1 MTGGRATESAVRI
14 RVAIILGVAL
24 LLRCLYL
31 TKESFW
37 LDEIGTWFFINGS
50 LHRALMP
57 EPQNP
62 PVYFVLLFFWTRLFG
77 LGEAAIRSF
86 NIAPSVFD
94 VWLVYRLGARFFSR
108 QVAYIAAAYQ
118 AISTFQIYYAQEARN
133 YPWLVGFILLA
144 SWALWNAM
152 ESGSRRARIRYYA
165 LYSVLGALSLYT
177 HFISVFFLAAHGL
190 FVLVRRPKQL
200 VAAGAAAGGT
210 LLLFSPWLLTL
221 MHAAALGGQARRYL
235 FLKFPQA
242 YFSLLFGDTLIPL
255 DEQAVLHVGAS
266 LRANWWILA
275 LSLLSFT
282 VLACYAWLAWKR
294 WGEPM
299 LYTATMCTV
308 PVILAF
314 LVSFKVMVFDER
326 YMIAASPFLYL
337 AMAAGCW
344 EILRRREKP
353 ATPFSVRLG
362 IGAIGA
368 YCLLLLISLGNYYF
382 NPRYGKEEWRQATAY
397 IENASSHDGRDLV
410 AYDPEYLHWC
420 YDYYGKRSL
429 PEWPMDAGSLKEVI
443 NSPEQFAKHIRGYRT
458 VWLVRS
464 HYLNDDI
471 LNLFRKYL
479 PQVSCREF
487 PKGKGI
493 EVYAFDASHAR

>member
-1 MTGGRATESAVRI
+1 MTAGHATDRNVRI

-31 TKESFW
+31 TKESLW
-37 LDEIGTWFFINGS
+37 LDEIGTWHFINSS
-50 LHRALMP
+50 LRRALTP

-62 PVYFVLLFFWTRLFG
+62 PLYFVLLFFWTRLFG

-94 VWLVYRLGARFFSR
+94 VWLVYRLGAKFFSR
-108 QVAYIAAAYQ
+108 KVAYIAAAYA
-118 AISTFQIYYAQEARN
+118 AISTFQIFYAQEARN
-133 YPWLVGFILLA
+133 YPWLVGLVLLA
-144 SWALWNAM
+144 SWALWNAL
-152 ESGSRRARIRYYA
+152 ESDTTRGRIRYYA
-165 LYSVLGALSLYT
+165 LYAVLGALSLYT
-177 HFISVFFLAAHGL
+177 HFIAVFFLAGHGL
-190 FVLVRRPKQL
+190 FVLIRRPRQL
-200 VAAGAAAGGT
+200 PAAGAAACGT
-210 LLLFSPWLLTL
+210 FVLFSPWLLTL

-255 DEQAVLHVGAS
+255 DEQAVLHVGAT

-275 LSLLSFT
+275 LALFSFT
-282 VLACYAWLAWKR
+282 VLACYAWRARKR

-299 LYTATMCTV
+299 VYTATLCIV

-326 YMIAASPFLYL
+326 YMIPASPFLYL
-337 AMAAGCW
+337 VMAAGCW
-344 EILRRREKP
+344 EILQRREK
-353 ATPFSVRLG
+353 AQSAWSARIG
-362 IGAIGA
+362 IGAIGV
-368 YCLLLLISLGNYYF
+368 YCLLLCISLGNYYF

-397 IENASSHDGRDLV
+397 IEGASSQDVKDLV

-420 YDYYGKRSL
+420 YEYYSKRSL
-429 PEWPMDAGSLKEVI
+429 PEWPMDAESLKEVL
-443 NSPEQFAKHIRGYRT
+443 NSPEKFAGHIRGFRT

-464 HYLNDDI
+464 HTDNDDI
-471 LNLFRKYL
+471 LNLFRRKL
-479 PQVSCREF
+479 PQVSFREF

>member
-1 MTGGRATESAVRI
+1 MTAGPATDRGVRI
-14 RVAIILGVAL
+14 RVALILGVAL

-37 LDEIGTWFFINGS
+37 LDEIATWHFVSSFQ
-50 LHRALMP
+50 RALTP
-57 EPQNP
+57 EAQNP
-62 PVYFVLLFFWTRLFG
+62 PLYFVLLFFWTRVFG

-94 VWLVYRLGARFFSR
+94 VWLVYRLGTKFFSR

-118 AISTFQIYYAQEARN
+118 AISTFQIFYAQEARN
-133 YPWLVGFILLA
+133 YPWLVGLVLLA
-144 SWALWNAM
+144 SWSLWNAI
-152 ESGSRRARIRYYA
+152 ESDSRRARVRYYT
-165 LYSVLGALSLYT
+165 LYAVLGTLSLYT
-177 HFISVFFLAAHGL
+177 HFITVFFLAAHGL
-190 FVLVRRPKQL
+190 FVLVRRPRQL
-200 VAAGAAAGGT
+200 AAAGAAACGT

-221 MHAAALGGQARRYL
+221 MHATAVGGQARRYL

-255 DEQAVLHVGAS
+255 DEQAVQHVGAT
-266 LRANWWILA
+266 LRANWWILS
-275 LSLLSFT
+275 LSLLSFM
-282 VLACYAWLAWKR
+282 VMAYYAWRAWKR

-299 LYTATMCTV
+299 LYTATMCIV

-326 YMIAASPFLYL
+326 YMIPASPFLYL
-337 AMAAGCW
+337 VMAAGCR
-344 EILRRREKP
+344 EILQHREE
-353 ATPFSVRLG
+353 AGHSWSTRIG

-382 NPRYGKEEWRQATAY
+382 NPRYGKEEWRQATTY
-397 IENASSHDGRDLV
+397 IESASSQDVKDLV

-420 YDYYGKRSL
+420 YEYYSKRSL
-429 PEWPMDAGSLKEVI
+429 PEWPINAESLKEVT
-443 NSPEQFAKHIRGYRT
+443 NSPEKFTEHIRGFRT

-464 HYLNDDI
+464 HYDNDDV
-471 LNLFRKYL
+471 LNFFRTNL
-479 PQVSCREF
+479 PQVSFREF

-493 EVYAFDASHAR
+493 EVYAFDSSHVR

>member
-1 MTGGRATESAVRI
+1 METGVRI
-14 RVAIILGVAL
+14 RIAVILGIAL

-37 LDEIGTWFFINGS
+37 LDEIGTWHFVNSSFQ
-50 LHRALMP
+50 RALTP

-62 PVYFVLLFFWTRLFG
+62 PLYFVLLFFWTRLFG

-94 VWLVYRLGARFFSR
+94 VWLVYRLGSKFFSR
-108 QVAYIAAAYQ
+108 EVAYVAAAYQ
-118 AISTFQIYYAQEARN
+118 AISTFQIFYAQEARN
-133 YPWLVGFILLA
+133 YPWLVGLVLLA
-144 SWALWNAM
+144 SWALWNAL
-152 ESGSRRARIRYYA
+152 ESDSRRDRIRFFA

-177 HFISVFFLAAHGL
+177 HFITVLFLAGHGVY
-190 FVLVRRPKQL
+190 VLVRRPRQL
-200 VAAGAAAGGT
+200 LAAGAASCGT

-221 MHAAALGGQARRYL
+221 AHAAALGGQARRYL
-235 FLKFPQA
+235 LLKFPQA

-255 DEQAVLHVGAS
+255 DEQAVLHVAAT
-266 LRANWWILA
+266 LRAYWWILA
-275 LSLLSFT
+275 LSIFSFT
-282 VLACYAWLAWKR
+282 VLAWYAWRARKR

-299 LYTATMCTV
+299 LYVATMCIV
-308 PVILAF
+308 PVVLAF

-326 YMIAASPFLYL
+326 YMIPASPFLYL
-337 AMAAGCW
+337 VMAAGCR
-344 EILRRREKP
+344 EILARR
-353 ATPFSVRLG
+353 ATAGHSFAIRLG
-362 IGAIGA
+362 VAAIGA

-397 IENASSHDGRDLV
+397 VDGASSQDAKDLV

-420 YDYYGKRSL
+420 YEYYSKRSL
-429 PEWPMDAGSLKEVI
+429 PEWPINADALSEIV
-443 NSPEQFAKHIRGYRT
+443 NSHEQFAAHLRGFRT

-464 HYLNDDI
+464 HYENDDV
-471 LNLFRKYL
+471 LDFFRQHL
-479 PQVSCREF
+479 PQVSFREF

-493 EVYAFDASHAR
+493 EVYAFDASHVQ